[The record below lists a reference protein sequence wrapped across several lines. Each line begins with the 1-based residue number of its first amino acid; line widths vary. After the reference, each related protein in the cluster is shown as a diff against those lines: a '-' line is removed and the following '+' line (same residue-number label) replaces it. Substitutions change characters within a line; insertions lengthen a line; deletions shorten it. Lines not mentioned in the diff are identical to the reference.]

1 MLYQLSY
8 SHRER
13 DRTDDDQ
20 TTIIA
25 TGAGLRFALAGA
37 GRGSICP
44 TLQHKGHK
52 GSRRKPSKR

>member
-1 MLYQLSY
+1 LSY